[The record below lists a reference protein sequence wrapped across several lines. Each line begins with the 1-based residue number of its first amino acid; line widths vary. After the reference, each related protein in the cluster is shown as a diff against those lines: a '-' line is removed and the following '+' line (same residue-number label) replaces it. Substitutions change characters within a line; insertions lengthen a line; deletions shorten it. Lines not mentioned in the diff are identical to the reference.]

1 MTSTPSIQLLR
12 PAEAH
17 KTLALG
23 RTAVTEAISAGLL
36 PPAIPL
42 GARAIGYLKHELEAV
57 IVARETLSTSL
68 FCREKRRCPRS
79 QNTSTKPKT
88 DLKIFSTRALL
99 TLRLTGT
106 GSPAITQVG
115 PLLTQ
120 LRRPLI

>member
-42 GARAIGYLKHELEAV
+42 GARAIGDLKHELEAV
-57 IVARETLSTSL
+57 IVARAAGRSDEDVRNLVDQLVLSRETTLSAL
-68 FCREKRRCPRS
+68 
-79 QNTSTKPKT
+79 TKY
-88 DLKIFSTRALL
+88 LH
-99 TLRLTGT
+99 
-106 GSPAITQVG
+106 
-115 PLLTQ
+115 
-120 LRRPLI
+120 